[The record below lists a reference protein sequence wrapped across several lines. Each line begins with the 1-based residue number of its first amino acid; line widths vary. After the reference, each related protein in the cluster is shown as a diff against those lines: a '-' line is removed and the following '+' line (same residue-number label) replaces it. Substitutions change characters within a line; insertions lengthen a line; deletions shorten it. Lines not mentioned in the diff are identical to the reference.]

1 VIKFPGCGDALQ
13 CAMGY
18 FIWGGFINSVARELA
33 PRHPTP
39 PPILPPAPAILDMHA
54 PSPLAEAGGYRFS
67 LLPTAFGVL
76 LCGDFPA
83 GDFPQRRRAGLE
95 IKRASRFGSAR
106 PRRLPCRGHLTTLP
120 ATVEPVNA
128 SKSLAPPRDELVD
141 CHRDC

>member
-54 PSPLAEAGGYRFS
+54 PSPLAEAGGGGIVFPYCRPRSVYYYAAIFPRAIFRNGGAPAWKLNARRDS
-67 LLPTAFGVL
+67 GAR
-76 LCGDFPA
+76 DPA
-83 GDFPQRRRAGLE
+83 GSPAGV
-95 IKRASRFGSAR
+95 I
-106 PRRLPCRGHLTTLP
+106 
-120 ATVEPVNA
+120 
-128 SKSLAPPRDELVD
+128 
-141 CHRDC
+141 